1 MPKKGLTIRCRSCK
15 ILNVRRELITPARQI
30 EKQAKH
36 SLLVFPR
43 MSERPLIIGQFS
55 GVGTGGSIALF
66 TALQQ
71 DGALLSLLRGYE
83 DEWSELP
90 QPPSPPNRSPAKRV
104 RFGKEEGGSGC
115 GALPA
120 LTETGKAEWSELL
133 LTPLKGRGQSGIG
146 MEPQRRN
153 RHRPVTLN

>member
-71 DGALLSLLRGYE
+71 DGAMLSLLREYAN
-83 DEWSELP
+83 EWSELP

-133 LTPLKGRGQSGIG
+133 LTPKGRGQSGIG

>member
-71 DGALLSLLRGYE
+71 DSAICSQSAEVCGRSGASFFHR
-83 DEWSELP
+83 
-90 QPPSPPNRSPAKRV
+90 PPNRSPAKRV

-133 LTPLKGRGQSGIG
+133 LTPKGRGQSGIG

>member
-1 MPKKGLTIRCRSCK
+1 MPKKGLTIWCRSCK
-15 ILNVRRELITPARQI
+15 ILNVRRELITHARTDREASNI
-30 EKQAKH
+30 TPFTCFRACRKGPKNRA
-36 SLLVFPR
+36 V
-43 MSERPLIIGQFS
+43 S

-71 DGALLSLLRGYE
+71 DGALLSLLREYE
-83 DEWSELP
+83 DGQSELP

-133 LTPLKGRGQSGIG
+133 LTPKGRGQSGIG

>member
-1 MPKKGLTIRCRSCK
+1 MPKKGLTIWCRSCK

-71 DGALLSLLRGYE
+71 DGALLSLLREYVNGQRE
-83 DEWSELP
+83 
-90 QPPSPPNRSPAKRV
+90 R
-104 RFGKEEGGSGC
+104 
-115 GALPA
+115 
-120 LTETGKAEWSELL
+120 L

-153 RHRPVTLN
+153 RLRPVTLN